1 MRLSCPN
8 CGAQYEVP
16 LEVIPTAGRDVQCSN
31 CGHTWFQIHPDEDI
45 ELAEEVGGSTPDQGW
60 MPAGTEAGDVVARE
74 AAEDPVDQSEGDEV
88 QPPEIR
94 FEEDD
99 QPEESVPTE
108 EETASEADAPEES
121 ETSTEEVDE
130 PDLAPE
136 FEETADVEA
145 EDTPLEDTLDV
156 EAEDITEDQSD
167 EVDETPAEPEVQ
179 DQTDNEPDTDHDDT
193 ADQEADT
200 EGHEESEEE
209 ASETETDETDSSED
223 EDVQAVR
230 NALDPAVADVLRQE
244 AEYETQAREADAVE
258 ALEMQQELGLD
269 DRRDEEDEQGAD
281 ARARMLRIRGLTDS
295 SDEDT
300 PSDIDTAAHHS
311 RRELL
316 PDIEE
321 INSTLRSTDDRN
333 ATEAASGAV
342 PTKAR
347 RRNGFRL
354 GVALMVLVATLLLV
368 TYSFNRE
375 ITKSYPAAEPAVAA
389 LMQTMNG
396 ARVWLDSLVTDGMLW
411 LNHQAEV
418 SSENLE

>member
-74 AAEDPVDQSEGDEV
+74 AAEDPVGQSEGDEV
-88 QPPEIR
+88 QPPEIS
-94 FEEDD
+94 FEDD
-99 QPEESVPTE
+99 DQSEES
-108 EETASEADAPEES
+108 D
-121 ETSTEEVDE
+121 TSAEEVDGPE
-130 PDLAPE
+130 QSLDSEDTALDDAPVAE
-136 FEETADVEA
+136 DKWDVEA
-145 EDTPLEDTLDV
+145 EDDP
-156 EAEDITEDQSD
+156 EDQSD
-167 EVDETPAEPEVQ
+167 KIDEVEETPAEPGTQ
-179 DQTDNEPDTDHDDT
+179 DQTNDEPYIDHNDPDHDNTPDEDT
-193 ADQEADT
+193 EADV
-200 EGHEESEEE
+200 HEETEVE
-209 ASETETDETDSSED
+209 ASEAETETETDETDSED

-230 NALDPAVADVLRQE
+230 NTLDPAVADVLRQE

-418 SSENLE
+418 SSEIQE